1 MKKSIN
7 LAKATNTYI
16 LILIIVGNS
25 EIGAYAQSNIGNL
38 VRFVL
43 I

>member
-1 MKKSIN
+1 MLYNKDMIMV
-7 LAKATNTYI
+7 
-16 LILIIVGNS
+16 LIIVGNS